1 MVISTSHDG
10 LGFRNVP
17 IGLVHALFRLIDRQ
31 RFKILH
37 WKLFAGKVPLTRRA
51 FQRLRRM

>member
-17 IGLVHALFRLIDRQ
+17 VGLVHALFRLIDRQ
-31 RFKILH
+31 RFEIWH